1 MLRLLVVALA
11 AAALLAAGCGGDGGT
26 SVEDYEDAVVTTRER
41 VDSSLERVTQA
52 QSLDELVERMDQAA
66 IAINAGADD
75 IDETGAPEK
84 FEDETERLV
93 TGLRQLATDLEA
105 TGAQIRE
112 PGFTELLT
120 GLRGLNFESWTKVN
134 GALRT
139 LREQGI
145 DVQPLARH

>member
-1 MLRLLVVALA
+1 MLRFLVVALA
-11 AAALLAAGCGGDGGT
+11 AAVLPAAGCGGDGGT

-52 QSLDELVERMDQAA
+52 QSLDELVERMNHAA

-75 IDETGAPEK
+75 IDETGAPEEFK
-84 FEDETERLV
+84 DETEQLV

-120 GLRGLNFESWTKVN
+120 GLRGLNFDSWTKVN
-134 GALRT
+134 SALGT